1 MQRFRITQA
10 TQRAQR
16 AQGDPLDDE
25 RAQQA
30 TIMTDP

>member
-16 AQGDPLDDE
+16 AQDDLLDDE
-25 RAQQA
+25 RTQQA
-30 TIMTDP
+30 AIMTDL